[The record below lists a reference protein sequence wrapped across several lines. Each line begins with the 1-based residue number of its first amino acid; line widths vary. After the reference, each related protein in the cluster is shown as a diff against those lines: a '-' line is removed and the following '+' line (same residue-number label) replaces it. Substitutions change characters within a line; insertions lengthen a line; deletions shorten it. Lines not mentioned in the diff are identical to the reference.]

1 MGSFSKLDAVNH
13 MLMYSGEHIVNHL
26 EDDSSVDT
34 AIAEKILE
42 DNIMSM
48 VMRGLVNNV
57 SIKKY
62 TPDTNGYIYL
72 PETTLEVVL
81 LDAVTD
87 EEFHFPVQ
95 VTYRGGSSPY
105 LFNVTEQQADWSSKA
120 SQIDGEK
127 FTLEIIYNLVWE
139 DIETPMQRA
148 IMSAS
153 ARDYQMIAQGD
164 PGVDQYLAQ
173 REVVYTAK
181 GRASDIHSKKRNFLL
196 GSDWRRFGT
205 ERNGPGTFSRVD
217 RVRKGY

>member
-34 AIAEKILE
+34 SIAEKILE

-57 SIKKY
+57 LVKKY

-72 PETTLEVVL
+72 PETTLEVTL
-81 LDAVTD
+81 LDKVTD
-87 EEFHFPVQ
+87 EEYDLAVQ

-105 LFNVTEQQADWSSKA
+105 LFNVTEQLSSWSSKTD
-120 SQIDGEK
+120 QVDNGE
-127 FTLEIIYNLVWE
+127 FTLEIIYNLAWE

-153 ARDYQMIAQGD
+153 ARDYQMIVQGD
-164 PGVDQYLAQ
+164 PAVDQYLAQ
-173 REVVYTAK
+173 REVIYTAK
-181 GRASDIHSKKRNFLL
+181 GKASDIHSKNRNFLM
-196 GSDWRRFGT
+196 GSDWRRFGSERKGPGHFNRT
-205 ERNGPGTFSRVD
+205 ERI
-217 RVRKGY
+217 RKGY

>member
-1 MGSFSKLDAVNH
+1 M
-13 MLMYSGEHIVNHL
+13 

-57 SIKKY
+57 LVKKY
-62 TPDTNGYIYL
+62 TPDSNGYIYL
-72 PETTLEVVL
+72 PSTTLEVTL
-81 LDAVTD
+81 LDTVTD
-87 EEFHFPVQ
+87 EEFDLPIQ

-105 LFNVTEQQADWSSKA
+105 LFNVTEQLASWESKVDQV
-120 SQIDGEK
+120 SENK
-127 FTLEIIYNLVWE
+127 FTVQLVYNLEWQ

-153 ARDYQMIAQGD
+153 ARDYQMIIQGD

-181 GRASDIHSKKRNFLL
+181 GKASDIHSKRRSFLL
-196 GSDWRRFGT
+196 GSDWRRFGSQ
-205 ERNGPGTFSRVD
+205 RNGPGTFSRID